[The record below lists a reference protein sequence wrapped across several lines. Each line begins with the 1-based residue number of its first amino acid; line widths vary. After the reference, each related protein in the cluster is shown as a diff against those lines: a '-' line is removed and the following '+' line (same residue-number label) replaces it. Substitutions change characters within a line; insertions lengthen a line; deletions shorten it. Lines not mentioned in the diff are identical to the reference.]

1 MKPAYATPLQ
11 EPRPRA
17 DLLKYARLIFTKG
30 SGAGATLALN
40 ILLARLLVPDH
51 AGTVFFCVALG
62 TFVSLIS
69 RLGLDIACLKNIASL
84 NDQQQRGYFHSALR
98 IALFCN
104 VPAIAAGLLVVRFSA
119 TTAQVFEP
127 AALLFATAALGLSL
141 TNIASETLKAR
152 QYTSEGLFWQTA
164 FQPTL
169 TLLLVLLLGNELE
182 TVAGCFAAS
191 YLLTALLAIGRA
203 RMRLLRAV
211 QPPSIGWK
219 AIAALS
225 TPLMFIAVMNSVI
238 ELSDTL
244 LLGML
249 RSASEVSLY
258 YVAAKLA
265 ALSTTLLF
273 VINGTIG
280 PEIARRWA
288 RDDRAGTFA
297 LVHRYSKAMF
307 GLALLI
313 LAGMTTLHDPIL
325 GIFGEQYREQ
335 AVFPLLVLAAGYFF
349 VLAAGPLGIF
359 MTMTGNHRKYLHN
372 NLAACALNIV
382 LNLALIPPYGVDGAC
397 FATAVALLLKNLLLY
412 LQFRKLE
419 RSPLT

>member
-1 MKPAYATPLQ
+1 MKPAYANDLQ
-11 EPRPRA
+11 AERPRA

-62 TFVSLIS
+62 TFVSLIA
-69 RLGLDIACLKNIASL
+69 RLGLDTACLKNISAL
-84 NDQQQRGYFHSALR
+84 NDQQQRGYFHSSLR
-98 IALFCN
+98 IALLCN

-119 TTAQVFEP
+119 TTAAAFEP
-127 AALLFATAALGLSL
+127 AALLFAAAALGLSL
-141 TNIASETLKAR
+141 TNIASETLKAK
-152 QYTSEGLFWQTA
+152 QQTSEGLFWQTA
-164 FQPTL
+164 CQPTL
-169 TLLLVLLLGNELE
+169 TLLLVLLLGSELE
-182 TVAGCFAAS
+182 TVAACFAAS
-191 YLLTALLAIGRA
+191 YLITALLATGRA
-203 RMRLLRAV
+203 RMRLMRAV
-211 QPPSIGWK
+211 QPQPIAWR
-219 AIAALS
+219 AITALS
-225 TPLMFIAVMNSVI
+225 APLMFIAVMNSVI

-249 RSASEVSLY
+249 RSASDVSLY
-258 YVAAKLA
+258 YIAAKLA

-273 VINGTIG
+273 IINGTIA
-280 PEIARRWA
+280 PEISRRWA
-288 RDDRAGTFA
+288 QDDRAGVFA
-297 LVHRYSKAMF
+297 LVNRYSRVMF

-313 LAGMTTLHDPIL
+313 LLGMVALHDPLL
-325 GIFGEQYREQ
+325 GVFGEQYREQ
-335 AVFPLLVLAAGYFF
+335 AVFPLLVLATGYFF

-382 LNLALIPPYGVDGAC
+382 LNLALIPPFGVNGAC
-397 FATAVALLLKNLLLY
+397 FATALALLLKNLLLY